1 VLLMSC
7 GLGLGISDKAIANA
21 NILTTNPASS
31 APKARVCEAQTAQ
44 GKEPKANGVPFA
56 IQFPGG
62 TLPVRVV
69 KARSSLISDLS
80 HAEIQALLN
89 DLVVERQ
96 SMVDGVFT
104 EGDLARV
111 VDDVPDA
118 LTNLYRKNGF
128 LTVGVRLDPQ
138 RFSSDGHLL
147 LELVDTPLGIQLGQA
162 QQCLIFKNR
171 TVFTAQEIEDAFKQS
186 PSVEEVRSG
195 VEKILDRLHLENGY
209 VTTQTKVENN
219 SGRLTVEVLE
229 GSLNQISPKIMR
241 NGIPDDAL
249 PSSLKSYIRSRVMLG
264 VDVPLNQYK
273 LESALRLLNS
283 DPLFDSVEGILKK
296 PGEPSNSEGPKK
308 SDLDVQVVIPRSHW
322 SGGITIDNLSPPSV
336 GSVRMLADFRYIS
349 PLRYGRLGDD
359 LNLSYYRSTTGGN
372 EGLDLSYRSVLNP
385 MNGTLLLRAAPSRN
399 KITQR
404 EFRALE
410 IRGKSQLYEVTYRQ
424 PLQRT
429 FNDEFALSLGLTYQ
443 NGQTFLFD
451 REPFPFGLGP
461 DGEGVSRTTVLT
473 FGQDYL
479 RRYRSGVWL
488 FNSQFRF
495 GTGLLGA
502 TVNGREVPDGQFFSW
517 LGQAQ
522 WVQRVVSNQTL
533 ITQVALQLTPDGL
546 LPSQQCVIG
555 GGRSVRGYRQNAR
568 SGDNCFRLSSEYQI
582 VLGYRR
588 TSRAQNRGDQRST
601 EVENG
606 LMLDQDVSSNTVGR
620 ARDYPEYE
628 TKVML
633 APFWDAG
640 VVWNRSDNP
649 NGLPPKHF
657 LTSVGLGLVVEGRPV
672 TEREARWSLRVDYGL
687 PLIDTGGG
695 GGDLQDAGVY
705 LGFRYRL

>member
-7 GLGLGISDKAIANA
+7 GLGLGISDKAIANTT
-21 NILTTNPASS
+21 ILTISPASS
-31 APKARVCEAQTAQ
+31 APEVRVCEAQTAQ
-44 GKEPKANGVPFA
+44 EKEPKANDLPFA

-62 TLPVRVV
+62 TVPVRIV
-69 KARSSLISDLS
+69 KDRSSLICDLS
-80 HAEIQALLN
+80 HADIQSLLN
-89 DLVVERQ
+89 GLVMNRQ
-96 SMVDGVFT
+96 SLVDGFFT
-104 EGDLARV
+104 EGDLAGLI
-111 VDDVPDA
+111 DDVPDA

-138 RFSSDGHLL
+138 KFSSDGSLL
-147 LELVDTPLGIQLGQA
+147 LQLVDSPIELSNKLK
-162 QQCLIFKNR
+162 LVFKNK
-171 TVFTAQEIEDAFKQS
+171 TVFTAKEIEEAFKQF
-186 PSVEEVRSG
+186 PTVEEVRG
-195 VEKILDRLHLENGY
+195 EVEKILDRLHLENGY
-209 VTTQTKVENN
+209 VTTHTKVENN

-229 GSLNQISPKIMR
+229 GSLNKIFPKIMR
-241 NGIPDDAL
+241 NGIPDDTL
-249 PSSLKSYIRSRVMLG
+249 PSSLQSYIRSRVMLG
-264 VDVPLNQYK
+264 VGVPLNQYK

-296 PGEPSNSEGPKK
+296 PVEQSNPKK
-308 SDLDVQVVIPRSHW
+308 SDLDVQVVIPKREW

-336 GSVRMLADFRYIS
+336 GSVRLGADFRYIS
-349 PLRYGRLGDD
+349 PLRHYGRLGDD

-461 DGEGVSRTTVLT
+461 DGDGVSRTTVLT

-479 RRYRSGVWL
+479 HRYRSGVWV

-502 TVNGREVPDGQFFSW
+502 TVNEGDVPDGQFFSW

-601 EVENG
+601 ETENG

-649 NGLPPKHF
+649 NGLPPKKF

-687 PLIDTGGG
+687 PLIDGVSG